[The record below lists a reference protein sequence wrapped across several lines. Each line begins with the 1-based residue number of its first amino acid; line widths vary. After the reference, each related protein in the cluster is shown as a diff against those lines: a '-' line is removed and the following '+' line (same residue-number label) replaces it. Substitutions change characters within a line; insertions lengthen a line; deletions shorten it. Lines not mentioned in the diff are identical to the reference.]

1 MKENYDDHIV
11 IDEDIS
17 GDGAWQKRGYSSLN
31 GFVTIISKTNGNCI
45 DYRILS
51 KKSKSCEYWNPHKG
65 FSKYMMFKD
74 NHVCS
79 INHKGSSGSM
89 EAKSIVECF
98 QFSIEARKLRY
109 VRYIGDDDSSSYPAI
124 LAANPYPGQTV
135 KKGKCVGHVQKRMG
149 TRLRNLKKCTN
160 KNDLEDKKSLGGKGR
175 LTEKEIN
182 KIQNYYGIAI
192 RQNIDNLYQMR
203 KNILAVL
210 HHSCVADLSDARHI
224 LCPKTKDSWCKY
236 QRLKLQ
242 NKDYKEKPGLPNA
255 MKTFIKPIFK
265 DLMSEDLLSKCLHGS
280 TQNNES
286 LNALV
291 WKRCAKDVFVGINV
305 LNLGCCSAIINFND
319 FIIRS

>member
-1 MKENYDDHIV
+1 
-11 IDEDIS
+11 
-17 GDGAWQKRGYSSLN
+17 
-31 GFVTIISKTNGNCI
+31 
-45 DYRILS
+45 
-51 KKSKSCEYWNPHKG
+51 
-65 FSKYMMFKD
+65 
-74 NHVCS
+74 
-79 INHKGSSGSM
+79 
-89 EAKSIVECF
+89 
-98 QFSIEARKLRY
+98 
-109 VRYIGDDDSSSYPAI
+109 
-124 LAANPYPGQTV
+124 
-135 KKGKCVGHVQKRMG
+135 MG

-192 RQNIDNLYQMR
+192 CQSFDNLYQMR
-203 KNILAVL
+203 KNTLAGL

-242 NKDYKEKPGLPNA
+242 IKDSKEKPGLPDA
-255 MKTFIKPIFK
+255 IKTFVKPIFN

-280 TQNNES
+280 TQNNNES

-291 WKRCAKDVFVGINV
+291 WKRCPKDVFVGIDV

-319 FIIRS
+319 GLNGINKIFEKLYLKPGHYSSSFLALSDLKRVRNMEKKCNEKSRGKQLRSIHKGFLDKDEEEESLCYGAGEF